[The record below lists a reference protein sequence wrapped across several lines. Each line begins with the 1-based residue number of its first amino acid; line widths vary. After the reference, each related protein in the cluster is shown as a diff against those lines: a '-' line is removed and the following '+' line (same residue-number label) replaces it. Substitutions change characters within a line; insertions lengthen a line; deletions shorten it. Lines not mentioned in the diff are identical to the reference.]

1 VATMLAFL
9 LLHEVP
15 TPTQWVGALVVILGL
30 LYYNRTQRKEA
41 FHEL

>member
-1 VATMLAFL
+1 
-9 LLHEVP
+9 VP